1 MFLLSLVDL
10 HGLSLSA
17 FIITFNV
24 TLFCWTSALVI
35 NWIVLKQ
42 QIQFH
47 NVNSSLVFIGVMVV
61 CVRVCVCRGGG
72 ASKVC
77 FLFLLFFCLWIDMK
91 TYESICDD
99 QC

>member
-1 MFLLSLVDL
+1 MCLLSLVYL

-47 NVNSSLVFIGVMVV
+47 NVNSTLVFIGVMVV
-61 CVRVCVCRGGG
+61 CVHSCVCWAGGG
-72 ASKVC
+72 GGGGGGQPKVC
-77 FLFLLFFCLWIDMK
+77 FFVYFVFCLWIHMK
-91 TYESICDD
+91 T
-99 QC
+99 